1 MHRDNIIGALGDSKK
16 ESPSIVQ
23 KKNDVLHW
31 CKKVAAA
38 ALKPLARF
46 LPEILLKG
54 DTDASFF
61 GE

>member
-1 MHRDNIIGALGDSKK
+1 
-16 ESPSIVQ
+16 
-23 KKNDVLHW
+23 VLHW